1 VLKAY
6 WGLAQ
11 LENLPAVYNAEPDRM
26 PDDVNLDG
34 IRTMVD
40 ASGIQVHY
48 GATRQ
53 PTYYPGILVFKSDDD
68 FISTLGH
75 ELIHAT
81 GHKGRR
87 EEVQRQSVQE
97 PCSVEKLVAEPGGGL
112 APAER
117 PWGG

>member
-1 VLKAY
+1 MLKAY

-53 PTYYPGILVFKSDDD
+53 PTYYPAADKVMM
-68 FISTLGH
+68 
-75 ELIHAT
+75 
-81 GHKGRR
+81 
-87 EEVQRQSVQE
+87 
-97 PCSVEKLVAEPGGGL
+97 
-112 APAER
+112 PAYSFSNQTTTS
-117 PWGG
+117 